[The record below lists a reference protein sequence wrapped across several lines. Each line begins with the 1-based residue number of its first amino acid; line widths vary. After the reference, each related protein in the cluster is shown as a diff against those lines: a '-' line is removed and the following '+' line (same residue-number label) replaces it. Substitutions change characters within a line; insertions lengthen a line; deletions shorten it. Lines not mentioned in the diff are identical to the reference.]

1 MRTCDKLIHIAQDF
15 EGSANILFGILL
27 DPALMLSCVCGVD
40 ILAGSRP
47 RSWSGNSRRR
57 EMIDLASWRS
67 TGKVDTLES
76 GDVESPKPFTDSIP
90 GEALLKTDRLGCA
103 G

>member
-1 MRTCDKLIHIAQDF
+1 
-15 EGSANILFGILL
+15 
-27 DPALMLSCVCGVD
+27 
-40 ILAGSRP
+40 
-47 RSWSGNSRRR
+47 
-57 EMIDLASWRS
+57 MIDLASWRS